1 MVARMPTI
9 RVLVALTLCLLAA
22 CGRDESACNAP
33 RTPTPLDPATTG
45 TITGTV
51 TFAGTAPAMKP
62 VSIGADAQC
71 AAQHQGPV
79 LAGDALVHDGRVEN
93 AFVWV
98 KDGLGERT
106 FAVPEAPVTID
117 QTGCFYQPHV
127 AGAQACQP
135 IEFVNG
141 DPTLHNVH
149 GTPGRS
155 APWNFGMAVQGSKR
169 RIRVENPEVMIPVT
183 CDVHPWMRAYVG
195 VLPHPYFA
203 VTGAD
208 GRFTLRG
215 VPAGEYV
222 VAGWHE
228 RFGTREARITLGA
241 GETKDVALGYAGS
254 GN

>member
-1 MVARMPTI
+1 MVAPMP
-9 RVLVALTLCLLAA
+9 RARLALALCLLAA
-22 CGRDESACNAP
+22 CGRDESACTAP
-33 RTPTPLDPATTG
+33 RTVTPLDPSTAG

-51 TFAGTAPAMKP
+51 TFAGLPPAMKP
-62 VSIGADAQC
+62 VALGGDPQC
-71 AAQHQGPV
+71 AIQHQGPV
-79 LAGDALVHDGRVEN
+79 LAGDALVQDGKVEN
-93 AFVWV
+93 AFVYV
-98 KDGLGERT
+98 KDGLGART
-106 FAVPEAPVTID
+106 FAVPETPVTIN
-117 QTGCFYQPHV
+117 QAGCLYKPHV
-127 AGAQACQP
+127 AGAQTCQP
-135 IEFVNG
+135 IEFVND

-155 APWNFGMAVQGSKR
+155 APWNFGMALQGSKR

-222 VAGWHE
+222 LASWHE
-228 RFGTREARITLGA
+228 RFGTREARATLGA
-241 GETKDVALGYAGS
+241 GETKDVAFAYAGG

>member
-1 MVARMPTI
+1 MVAPMSRAF
-9 RVLVALTLCLLAA
+9 LALALGLLAA
-22 CGRDESACNAP
+22 CGRDESACTAS
-33 RTPTPLDPATTG
+33 RTGTPVDPATAG

-51 TFAGTAPAMKP
+51 TFAGTPPAMKP
-62 VSIGADAQC
+62 VALGGDPQC

-79 LAGDALVHDGRVEN
+79 LTGDVLVHDGRVEN
-93 AFVWV
+93 AFVYV
-98 KDGLGERT
+98 KDGLGART
-106 FAVPEAPVTID
+106 FAVPDTQVTID
-117 QTGCFYQPHV
+117 QVGCVYKPHV
-127 AGAQACQP
+127 AGVQACQP
-135 IEFVNG
+135 VEFVND

-149 GTPGRS
+149 GTPTGS
-155 APWNFGMAVQGSKR
+155 APWNFGMALQGSKR

-222 VAGWHE
+222 VASWHE
-228 RFGTREARITLGA
+228 RFGTREARVILGA
-241 GETKDVALGYAGS
+241 GETKDVAFAYPGS

>member
-1 MVARMPTI
+1 VPR
-9 RVLVALTLCLLAA
+9 ALLGLALCLLAA
-22 CGRDESACNAP
+22 CGRDESACTTP
-33 RTPTPLDPATTG
+33 RTVTPLDPATTG

-51 TFAGTAPAMKP
+51 TFAGTPPTMKP
-62 VSIGADAQC
+62 VAIGGDPIC
-71 AAQHQGPV
+71 AARHQGPA
-79 LAGDALVHDGRVEN
+79 LADDALVHDGRVEN
-93 AFVWV
+93 AFVYV
-98 KDGLGERT
+98 KDGLGART

-117 QTGCFYQPHV
+117 QVGCFYQPHV
-127 AGAQACQP
+127 AGAQTCQP

-149 GTPGRS
+149 GTPAGS
-155 APWNFGMAVQGSKR
+155 APWNFSMAVQGSKR
-169 RIRVENPEVMIPVT
+169 RVRIDHPEVMIPVT

-208 GRFTLRG
+208 GRFSLRA

-222 VAGWHE
+222 VASWHE
-228 RFGTREARITLGA
+228 RFGTREARVTLGA
-241 GETKDVALGYAGS
+241 GETKDVAFAYAGT

>member
-1 MVARMPTI
+1 MVAPMP
-9 RVLVALTLCLLAA
+9 RALLALALCLLAA
-22 CGRDESACNAP
+22 CGRDESACNASHSV
-33 RTPTPLDPATTG
+33 TPLDPAATG

-51 TFAGTAPAMKP
+51 TFAGPPPAMKP
-62 VSIGADAQC
+62 VALGGDPQC
-71 AAQHQGPV
+71 AIQHQGPV
-79 LAGDALVHDGRVEN
+79 LAGDALVHDGKVEN
-93 AFVWV
+93 AFVYV
-98 KDGLGERT
+98 KDGLETRT

-117 QTGCFYQPHV
+117 QVGCLYQPHV
-127 AGAQACQP
+127 AGAQTCQP

-149 GTPGRS
+149 GMSGRS
-155 APWNFGMAVQGSKR
+155 APWNFGMALQGSKR
-169 RIRVENPEVMIPVT
+169 RIRIESAEVMIPVT
-183 CDVHPWMRAYVG
+183 CDVHPWMRGYLG

-222 VAGWHE
+222 LAAWHE
-228 RFGTREARITLGA
+228 RFGTREAPLTLGA
-241 GETKDVALGYAGS
+241 GETKDVAFAYAGG